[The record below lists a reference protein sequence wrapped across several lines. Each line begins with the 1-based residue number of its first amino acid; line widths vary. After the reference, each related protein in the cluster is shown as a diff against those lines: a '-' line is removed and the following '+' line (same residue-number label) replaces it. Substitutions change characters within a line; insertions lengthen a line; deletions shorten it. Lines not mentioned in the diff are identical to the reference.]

1 MQLTTVQWNI
11 GGGKILAP
19 GADPTKMA
27 SYSEDGL
34 DYVVDYL
41 KTVTPDIITL
51 QEIHINDSLNQ
62 AEYIA
67 EKLGMSYWVSDAFAD
82 SHIEEGQKLGQA
94 IISKYPISDKESQL
108 YVNLNKEAPSDD
120 GSTTWHSH
128 DKGLTRCSIDLGEVM
143 LCATTTH
150 LTPFRVF
157 NIDVGSEDGRCILDD
172 VEAKLANDSAYQLI
186 QGDFNLDFSQLAPLF
201 PTLINDTMEE
211 IPLEDGTTPKDRRY
225 DHILYKGIQ
234 LTASTIN
241 KEALTD
247 HYPVVAEFE
256 F

>member
-11 GGGKILAP
+11 GGGKTLTP

-34 DYVVDYL
+34 DYIVDYL
-41 KTVTPDIITL
+41 KAIAPDIITL

-62 AEYIA
+62 AKYVA
-67 EKLGMSYWVSDAFAD
+67 EQLGMDYWISDAFAD
-82 SHIEEGQKLGQA
+82 SHIENGQKLGQA

-128 DKGLTRCSIDLGEVM
+128 DKGLTRCSIDLGEIM
-143 LCATTTH
+143 LSTTTTH

-157 NIDVGSEDGRCILDD
+157 SIDVDSEDGRRILDD
-172 VEAKLANDSAYQLI
+172 VEVKLTNDSEHQLI
-186 QGDFNLDFSQLAPLF
+186 QGDFNLDFSRLAPLF
-201 PTLINDTMEE
+201 PKLINEDVKE
-211 IPLEDGTTPKDRRY
+211 IPLEEGTTPKDRRY
-225 DHILYKGIQ
+225 DHTLYKGMR
-234 LTASTIN
+234 LVKSVVN
-241 KEALTD
+241 REALTD
-247 HYPVVAEFE
+247 HYPVINEFE